1 MRSVYKR
8 PFFIGVRM
16 KRFLWLCVIVCLFLI
31 CTGCGDTFRPVIIPN
46 PPKFPDPRAAHTVLS
61 VNNNGEV
68 RGSAMVID
76 VSGDSNVSV
85 ADVGIGPVHAVQ
97 QTASQVLVV
106 NQGTLATPDESL
118 TKVSFSGTTISNT
131 TTITLPTGS
140 APNFVATTE
149 STIAYVS
156 LPGLVPP
163 SVGVVNTSGNSLSTT
178 IAVQAGPVAIVET
191 PDGKK
196 LYVANKGAGT
206 ISNFNT
212 IDHSPRNPAGPIALS
227 SPPIWLAARSD
238 SQRVFVLEKNGKL
251 ATLDTTATAGPDIL
265 TESSFSIPG
274 ATYMVYD
281 GHLNRLYIPS
291 TDLSDVP
298 TPARLAVVDV
308 SGPQPAAPVIVRV
321 TTVAQSSRNAQDPCA
336 STGTDTLKAV
346 SATSLPDGS
355 RAYLGSFYADGAGN
369 ICPQV
374 TVINTS
380 SNTIKT
386 TAAIP
391 GFPDATDSNSPFFVP
406 VCADP
411 TRFRF
416 MMAAGGD
423 SSRVYLSSCDGGNIS
438 FIDTANDT
446 YLLSMPAPV
455 SARSPINGNQPP
467 PQNPVF
473 LIAGP

>member
-1 MRSVYKR
+1 
-8 PFFIGVRM
+8 M
-16 KRFLWLCVIVCLFLI
+16 KRFLWLCVIVFLFLI

-61 VNNNGEV
+61 VNDNGDV

-149 STIAYVS
+149 STTAYVS
-156 LPGLVPP
+156 LPKLVPP
-163 SVGVVNTSGNSLSTT
+163 SVGVVNTTANSLSTT
-178 IAVQAGPVAIVET
+178 VAVQSGPVAIVET
-191 PDGKK
+191 PDTQK
-196 LYVANKGAGT
+196 LYVANNGAGT
-206 ISNFNT
+206 ISNFNVLSN
-212 IDHSPRNPAGPIALS
+212 IHGLSLRIAGPIALS

-291 TDLSDVP
+291 TDLSDAV

-308 SGPQPAAPVIVRV
+308 SGPQPAAPVIVKV
-321 TTVAQSSRNAQDPCA
+321 TTVAQSSRNAQDPCV
-336 STGTDTLKAV
+336 STGTATLKAV

-386 TAAIP
+386 TTAVP
-391 GFPDATDSNSPFFVP
+391 GFPDATTAGPFFVP

-423 SSRVYLSSCDGGNIS
+423 SSRVYLSSCDGGNVNL
-438 FIDTANDT
+438 IDTANDT
-446 YLLSMPAPV
+446 YILSMPAPA
-455 SARSPINGNQPP
+455 SARAPINGNQPP

>member
-1 MRSVYKR
+1 
-8 PFFIGVRM
+8 
-16 KRFLWLCVIVCLFLI
+16 
-31 CTGCGDTFRPVIIPN
+31 
-46 PPKFPDPRAAHTVLS
+46 
-61 VNNNGEV
+61 
-68 RGSAMVID
+68 MVID

-85 ADVGIGPVHAVQ
+85 ADVGTGPVHAVQ

-106 NQGTLATPDESL
+106 NQGTLALPDESL
-118 TKVSFSGTTISNT
+118 TKVSFSGTTISAT
-131 TTITLPTGS
+131 TTITLPSGS

-149 STIAYVS
+149 STTAYVS

-178 IAVQAGPVAIVET
+178 ISVQAGPVAIVET
-191 PDGKK
+191 PDTKK
-196 LYVANKGAGT
+196 LYVANNGAGS

-212 IDHSPRNPAGPIALS
+212 LTLNLSPRNPGPIALS
-227 SPPIWLAARSD
+227 SSPIWLAARSD
-238 SQRVFVLEKNGKL
+238 SQRVYVLETNGIL
-251 ATLDTTATAGPDIL
+251 ATLDTTLTAGPDTV
-265 TESSFSIPG
+265 TESGVIAPG
-274 ATYMVYD
+274 AKYMVYD

-291 TDLSDVP
+291 ND
-298 TPARLAVVDV
+298 PANGPQLVIVDV
-308 SGPQPAAPVIVRV
+308 SSSQPPAPVIVPIA
-321 TTVAQSSRNAQDPCA
+321 TVPPSARRAQDPCA
-336 STGTDTLKAV
+336 STVSTTLHAV
-346 SATSLPDGS
+346 AATALPDGS
-355 RAYLGSFYADGAGN
+355 RVYVGAYYIDGSGN
-369 ICPQV
+369 VCPQV

-380 SNTIKT
+380 GNTFK
-386 TAAIP
+386 AAAAVP

-423 SSRVYLSSCDGGNIS
+423 SSRVYLSSCDGGNVN

-446 YLLSMPAPV
+446 YLLSMPAPA
-455 SARSPINGNQPP
+455 SARPPINGNQPP